1 MYANNQNPNAMDIG
15 RTRARATMTEADKQ
29 RYQQE
34 GLCFRCGNKGHIS
47 RNCPQ
52 RQNTPASVATT
63 SSTNPATTP
72 TVVATVK
79 VEGNTN
85 MKASER
91 AAAYIAA
98 MQADS
103 DDVKAALEEQLFGKQ
118 GFSNA

>member
-1 MYANNQNPNAMDIG
+1 MYVNNRNPNAMDIG
-15 RTRARATMTEADKQ
+15 RTRARAMMTDEERQ
-29 RYQQE
+29 CYQQE
-34 GLCFRCGNKGHIS
+34 GKCFRCGNKGHIS

-52 RQNTPASVATT
+52 RQTTQASVATT
-63 SSTNPATTP
+63 TQTTP

-79 VEGNTN
+79 VEGNSN
-85 MKASER
+85 MKASEK

-103 DDVKAALEEQLFGKQ
+103 DDVKAALEEKLFGKQ

>member
-1 MYANNQNPNAMDIG
+1 
-15 RTRARATMTEADKQ
+15 MTEADKQ

-52 RQNTPASVATT
+52 RQNTQASVATT
-63 SSTNPATTP
+63 SNTSSTTP

-79 VEGNTN
+79 VEGNAN
-85 MKASER
+85 MKALEK

-98 MQADS
+98 MQADT